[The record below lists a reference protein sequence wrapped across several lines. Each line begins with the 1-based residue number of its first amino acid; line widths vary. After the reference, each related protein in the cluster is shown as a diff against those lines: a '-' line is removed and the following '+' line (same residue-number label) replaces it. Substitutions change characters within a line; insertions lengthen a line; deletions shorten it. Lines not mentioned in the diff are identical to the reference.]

1 MTHTADRMMFLALGL
16 LAALAVTLPT
26 AKPATAQGNASSRSS
41 QGASPGPFDL
51 QLAIHEHFSA
61 VLPAGWWIGPP
72 QRWGDEV
79 VVRVNIPESWNGN
92 PTAAMMPTCPARNSP
107 IWQATDRITL
117 SPHYRNLSWA
127 AHQCLP

>member
-1 MTHTADRMMFLALGL
+1 MMRTAGRMAFLALGL
-16 LAALAVTLPT
+16 LAALAVTLP

-41 QGASPGPFDL
+41 AGVSPGPFDL

-107 IWQATDRITL
+107 IWQASDRITL
-117 SPHYRNLSWA
+117 SLHYRNLSWA

>member
-1 MTHTADRMMFLALGL
+1 MTRTADRMAFLALGL
-16 LAALAVTLPT
+16 LAALAVTLPE
-26 AKPATAQGNASSRSS
+26 KPATAQGNASSRSS